1 MSRDAAA
8 GDLQRCSRR
17 PIVHRRQESKHVLL
31 WIQRCSIAP
40 VRLMRR
46 CKCRSIV
53 PHWQRL
59 CKTSADEPST
69 DAVGSA
75 SSQLFESQ
83 LSPTGECKCTD
94 NPCAADKSIEGA
106 GASRKSAATASEAP
120 AWALLRV
127 YSDPLLQH
135 FIQQKRCCIRL
146 YSGRALSRTV
156 CSAIQRIQRI
166 QLYSYT
172 RYTAYSTI
180 QRPSVAEGRRPIG
193 HRV

>member
-1 MSRDAAA
+1 MV
-8 GDLQRCSRR
+8 RR
-17 PIVHRRQESKHVLL
+17 RREGEHRKENAQPKGER
-31 WIQRCSIAP
+31 A
-40 VRLMRR
+40 
-46 CKCRSIV
+46 
-53 PHWQRL
+53 HWQRL

-94 NPCAADKSIEGA
+94 NPCAADKSFEGA

-135 FIQQKRCCIRL
+135 FIQQKRCCIRTL
-146 YSGRALSRTV
+146 GTLGCNLTPYDRDL
-156 CSAIQRIQRI
+156 
-166 QLYSYT
+166 T
-172 RYTAYSTI
+172 RKDYTADAPRATRS
-180 QRPSVAEGRRPIG
+180 
-193 HRV
+193 